1 MSKNIRRGRIGTVLC
16 ASCGQ
21 KIRRDRAVY
30 MYKDGIKVY
39 YCPDCAKKIHNS
51 KLFKGIPKFARGR
64 AKPTIRRKFS
74 VLHLTE
80 TEEDTG
86 IVENAVEESQTPATV
101 TQDEQNTEKK
111 EEEKKTE

>member
-39 YCPDCAKKIHNS
+39 YCPDCAKKIHSS

-64 AKPTIRRKFS
+64 SKPTTKRKFS

-80 TEEDTG
+80 TD
-86 IVENAVEESQTPATV
+86 ENAVENATGEDKMQEAAAPTESDTGNK
-101 TQDEQNTEKK
+101 EEKK
-111 EEEKKTE
+111 EE